1 MVALRQLL
9 LVASVLVLLSYYASQ
24 ATTHRGAVCRLTFF
38 GSSLRMLFV
47 VEPIFFRRMGFW
59 GGGTITMSMFQCFY
73 LKPCMS
79 CHLLLLDYIVGKYRV
94 WLRVLLCGN
103 QAELVSNNRSR
114 RKYTAACCCFCHV
127 FSRRSWKWVDK
138 LKRPSLRHCRGRR
151 ACVLHVLDLGTSLF
165 SFEIVGWGGR
175 VGFGG
180 CVRVSLLRT
189 HFLLSG

>member
-1 MVALRQLL
+1 
-9 LVASVLVLLSYYASQ
+9 
-24 ATTHRGAVCRLTFF
+24 
-38 GSSLRMLFV
+38 
-47 VEPIFFRRMGFW
+47 
-59 GGGTITMSMFQCFY
+59 
-73 LKPCMS
+73 MS
-79 CHLLLLDYIVGKYRV
+79 CHLFVIILWENMGLGYVHFCAVI
-94 WLRVLLCGN
+94 
-103 QAELVSNNRSR
+103 R
-114 RKYTAACCCFCHV
+114 RYWYVIIGAGVNILPHAAVRCHV
-127 FSRRSWKWVDK
+127 FSSCRSWKWVDK